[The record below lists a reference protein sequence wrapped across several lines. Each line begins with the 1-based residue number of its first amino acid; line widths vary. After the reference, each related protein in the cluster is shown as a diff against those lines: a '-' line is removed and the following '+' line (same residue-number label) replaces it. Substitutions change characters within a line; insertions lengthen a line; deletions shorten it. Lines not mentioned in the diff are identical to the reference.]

1 MLRGLVAAPLV
12 LLAACGP
19 ADHDEPADEGAVA
32 SEADAL
38 EPAVGQACNGRRWVG
53 ESIAGVCPAGTP
65 QWVGGPMFN
74 GAPQGLASFCLYE
87 WAGAGTP
94 GAAAFANLPI
104 DAGRAG
110 LSWLRRDCHVSA
122 PLGSSPPLN
131 RDDLAM
137 RFDREAGA
145 LPWLPSAPPRQVL
158 VAVLDASPDSV
169 EGVPVGRIGH
179 GHAVGSIIHD
189 LTCPWGNQGACATRE
204 ISTLALPL
212 TKPDVRDWS
221 TGGTFGSQ
229 ADVAQ
234 AIFRTLNVAQGQ
246 VDQQGPLPLIINLSL
261 GWDPRWTDLASSP
274 VGVNVPGPVESVRR
288 ALEFASCRGAVVFAA
303 AGNNP
308 NGTALATGPMLPAA
322 WESTNAPSY
331 ADCQSR
337 YGSFPGQVDPHRPL
351 VYAVGGL
358 AGGANIGTP
367 IPNARAGARPRL
379 NAPGKFAT
387 GKGYDPATNMNM
399 GTDML
404 TGTSASTAVVS
415 AAAALVW
422 AYHPDW
428 PGSTV
433 VEQLAAASDPIGLGA
448 DFGLDGPGAPARRV
462 EICRAL
468 ERNWVA
474 GVGCGPA
481 AWESAEPPQSS
492 LLPGLVAST
501 YAGVST
507 TVLPT
512 YKTRIV
518 SSCAKRKVS
527 SDGKETSTE
536 SVCPDL
542 KMPNAVPMP
551 WAGPQPNEP
560 PCPSCLA
567 RLRPWDLRTDAYL
580 KFEGPDG
587 ATISAPTLVYTTS
600 TGAVGSV
607 ALGRTG
613 TTLAIG
619 TQYIF
624 SAPTPAD
631 VVSASV
637 VVRVTTGSLLTTTTR
652 RSATIVLPVYQW

>member
-1 MLRGLVAAPLV
+1 
-12 LLAACGP
+12 
-19 ADHDEPADEGAVA
+19 
-32 SEADAL
+32 
-38 EPAVGQACNGRRWVG
+38 
-53 ESIAGVCPAGTP
+53 
-65 QWVGGPMFN
+65 
-74 GAPQGLASFCLYE
+74 
-87 WAGAGTP
+87 
-94 GAAAFANLPI
+94 
-104 DAGRAG
+104 
-110 LSWLRRDCHVSA
+110 
-122 PLGSSPPLN
+122 
-131 RDDLAM
+131 M

-158 VAVLDASPDSV
+158 VAVLDVSPDSV

-189 LTCPWGNQGACATRE
+189 STCPWGNQGACATRE

-261 GWDPRWTDLASSP
+261 GWDPRWTDSP
-274 VGVNVPGPVESVRR
+274 LGRRLVGVNVPGPVESVRR

-337 YGSFPGQVDPHRPL
+337 YGFVPGRSIHRPL
-351 VYAVGGL
+351 STPWAVSRAGRTSARRSPTRALAHVRASTRRASSPPAGGATPPRDQHEHGHRHAHGHVGLHRRRQRCRRARVGVPPGL
-358 AGGANIGTP
+358 AGQV
-367 IPNARAGARPRL
+367 
-379 NAPGKFAT
+379 
-387 GKGYDPATNMNM
+387 PA
-399 GTDML
+399 
-404 TGTSASTAVVS
+404 A
-415 AAAALVW
+415 
-422 AYHPDW
+422 
-428 PGSTV
+428 
-433 VEQLAAASDPIGLGA
+433 EQLAAASDPIGLGA
-448 DFGLDGPGAPARRV
+448 DFGSDGPGAPARRV

-474 GVGCGPA
+474 GVGCGGRV
-481 AWESAEPPQSS
+481 ESAEPPQSS

-527 SDGKETSTE
+527 
-536 SVCPDL
+536 
-542 KMPNAVPMP
+542 
-551 WAGPQPNEP
+551 
-560 PCPSCLA
+560 
-567 RLRPWDLRTDAYL
+567 
-580 KFEGPDG
+580 
-587 ATISAPTLVYTTS
+587 APTARRPRPS
-600 TGAVGSV
+600 PC
-607 ALGRTG
+607 
-613 TTLAIG
+613 
-619 TQYIF
+619 
-624 SAPTPAD
+624 APT
-631 VVSASV
+631 
-637 VVRVTTGSLLTTTTR
+637 
-652 RSATIVLPVYQW
+652 